1 MHIQC
6 GPVDGLGRRLN
17 TDQLVSKA
25 VWLGFKRSGATWQSA
40 HLMDLRFSVGPAASP
55 LLGSTASIWPPSSAA
70 AYGRQR
76 QLSSLQALS
85 QWGSDSV
92 GVDVHGG
99 GGAAVPERVEWDI
112 QDNGMKE
119 LAIIQKET
127 ERLQALFNQRNQKGP
142 PGVDVGSSAMGA
154 VEVP

>member
-1 MHIQC
+1 
-6 GPVDGLGRRLN
+6 
-17 TDQLVSKA
+17 
-25 VWLGFKRSGATWQSA
+25 
-40 HLMDLRFSVGPAASP
+40 MDLRFSVGSAVSGRESVRTASP
-55 LLGSTASIWPPSSAA
+55 LLGSPASISPPSSAV

-92 GVDVHGG
+92 GVDAHGG
-99 GGAAVPERVEWDI
+99 GGTVPERVEWDI

-127 ERLQALFNQRNQKGP
+127 ERLQALFNQRNQNGP
-142 PGVDVGSSAMGA
+142 PGVGSSAMGA
-154 VEVP
+154 VDIP